1 MCGIVGY
8 IGTRSA
14 RDVLVSGLKKL
25 EYRGYDS
32 CGIATIEE
40 GVLNIIK
47 TTNRIDGLVSNTQK
61 EDTSTIGIGHTRW
74 ATHGG
79 VSEKNAHPHVSND
92 KKIVLVHNG
101 IIENYISLRKML
113 KSKGYT
119 FYSETDTEV
128 IPNLISMFYDG
139 DILKAVKKATDL
151 LEGSFALG
159 VICLDNP
166 DILIATKRNS
176 PLVVGIGEKENF
188 IASDFSAIL
197 KYTNNISILE
207 NNEFAVIT
215 RNGINFYDNNLA
227 PRGNE
232 IKVIE
237 TLDED
242 SEKNGYEHFM
252 LKEIN
257 ENTITVKKTIDE
269 YINKDNSLNI
279 KLKLTCDEIK
289 NIKHIHIIACGTAM
303 HAGLNGK
310 NIIEK
315 LTRIPVNVEVASEFR
330 YKDPILDENDLL
342 IFISQSGE
350 TADTIAGL
358 ELAKER
364 GLKHLSIVNVKES
377 TIDRMSD
384 NVLYTK
390 AGPEI
395 AVASTKAYIAQVTLI
410 DILAIYIAQVKES
423 YNKERLDDLIGEL
436 KLLPTKVQ
444 TVLENDK
451 AYIEYASKILN
462 DKDIFY
468 LGRGLDY
475 YIALEA
481 ALKLKEISYIHSDA
495 MQFGELKHGPIALIE
510 NGTHAIAF
518 CSSKR
523 LIDKTISNIKEIK
536 ARGANVLL
544 VTIFSNLPKDV
555 YDDIISLPVINE
567 LLAPIIMIIPMQL
580 LAYHV
585 AVMKNLDV
593 DKPRNLAKSVT
604 VE

>member
-8 IGTRSA
+8 VGTQNAS
-14 RDVLVSGLKKL
+14 DVLLAGLKKL

-32 CGIATIEE
+32 CGIATLNN
-40 GVLNIIK
+40 GSLNIIK
-47 TTNRIDGLVSNTQK
+47 TTNRIDGLVSESKNLGYAN
-61 EDTSTIGIGHTRW
+61 IGIGHTRW

-79 VSEKNAHPHVSND
+79 VTEKNAHPHVSND

-101 IIENYISLRKML
+101 IIENYITLREML
-113 KSKGYT
+113 KNKGYK

-128 IPNLISMFYDG
+128 IPNLMSMYYKG
-139 DILKAVKKATDL
+139 DILKAVKQATDML
-151 LEGSFALG
+151 VGSFALG
-159 VICLDNP
+159 VICIDEPNK
-166 DILIATKRNS
+166 IVATKRNS
-176 PLVVGIGEKENF
+176 PLVVGIGDKENF

-197 KYTNNISILE
+197 KYTNSISILE
-207 NNEFAVIT
+207 NGEFAVIEENSV
-215 RNGINFYDNNLA
+215 RFFDNNLS
-227 PRGNE
+227 PRGND
-232 IKVIE
+232 IKIIE
-237 TLDED
+237 TQDED

-257 ENTITVKKTIDE
+257 ENTITVKKTLDE
-269 YINKDNSLNI
+269 YINQDNSLNI
-279 KLKLTCDEIK
+279 NLKLTNKDLK
-289 NIKHIHIIACGTAM
+289 NIKHIHIVACGTAM

-310 NIIEK
+310 NIIEA

-330 YKDPILDENDLL
+330 YKNPILDKDDLA

-350 TADTIAGL
+350 TADTIAGV
-358 ELAKER
+358 ELVKER
-364 GLKHLSIVNVKES
+364 GIKHLSIVNVKES

-395 AVASTKAYIAQVTLI
+395 AVASTKAYIAQVVLL
-410 DILAIYIAQVKES
+410 DIFAIYLAMQRGTCEKSTLEG
-423 YNKERLDDLIGEL
+423 LIEEM
-436 KLLPTKVQ
+436 KLLPMKVQ
-444 TVLENDK
+444 EVLENDSE
-451 AYIEYASKILN
+451 YIMYAKKIVN
-462 DKDIFY
+462 DRDVYF

-495 MQFGELKHGPIALIE
+495 LQFGELKHGPIALIE
-510 NGTHAIAF
+510 EETHAIAF
-518 CSSKR
+518 CTSKK
-523 LIDKTISNIKEIK
+523 LLDKSISNIKEIK
-536 ARGANVLL
+536 ARGAEVMV
-544 VTIFSNLPKDV
+544 VTTIADLPKDI
-555 YDDIISLPVINE
+555 YDDIIVLPSVNE
-567 LLAPIIMIIPMQL
+567 FLAPIVAIIPMQL

-585 AVMKNLDV
+585 TVMKNLDV